1 MHTYGDLNIK
11 SERTEILKRE
21 EFFSYKAMHT
31 YGHLNIKSERIEIL
45 KRKEFFS
52 YFSSICEYVSLP
64 IFVYLL

>member
-1 MHTYGDLNIK
+1 MHTYEHLNIK
-11 SERTEILKRE
+11 SERTKILKRK

-31 YGHLNIKSERIEIL
+31 YGHLDIKSERTEIL